1 MHLIFTTW
9 IVDSTFGHVKYVIN
23 VTKRIIISNYSYNK
37 IYDEDIVDMLL
48 LLNTIDEFLITRS
61 VDVNNVHYKDP

>member
-9 IVDSTFGHVKYVIN
+9 IVDSTFRDIKYVVN

-37 IYDEDIVDMLL
+37 ICDEDIIDMLL
-48 LLNTIDEFLITRS
+48 LLNTIDDFFITRFIN
-61 VDVNNVHYKDP
+61 VNRVHYKDP